1 MRNFLSL
8 IGKICLFIIFILL
21 SQLPLLPL
29 ISGQIVARYPMWI
42 IAPLIIVCYLILIGI
57 LFYTVKRTTG
67 KSPFKK
73 VTGKNIRFILAAYVV
88 MILAKGILLTLM
100 TKFYHQTISAN
111 DQAINSLVTDKTA
124 LLMTILVVVL
134 VPITEELLYRGV
146 FTSFFFKNQPFWQ
159 VAISGVIFGLMHS
172 STNFISAL
180 VYVTMGWILAYVYV
194 HTRNLSNSLTL
205 HILNNAPFIA
215 VLFN

>member
-8 IGKICLFIIFILL
+8 LGKIFLFIIFIVL
-21 SQLPLLPL
+21 SQLPLLL
-29 ISGQIVARYPMWI
+29 IESHYSMGI
-42 IAPLIIVCYLILIGI
+42 IAPLVILCYLILIGI
-57 LFYTVKRTTG
+57 LFYIVKRTTG

-180 VYVTMGWILAYVYV
+180 IYVTMGWILAYVYV
-194 HTRNLSNSLTL
+194 HTKNLSNSLTL
-205 HILNNAPFIA
+205 HILNNAPFIS

>member
-8 IGKICLFIIFILL
+8 LGKIFLFIVFIVL
-21 SQLPLLPL
+21 SQLPLLL
-29 ISGQIVARYPMWI
+29 IESHYSMGI
-42 IAPLIIVCYLILIGI
+42 IAPLVILCYLILIGI
-57 LFYTVKRTTG
+57 LLYIIKRVKG
-67 KSPFKK
+67 ELPFKK
-73 VTGKNIRFILAAYVV
+73 ITGKNVRFILAAYVV

-111 DQAINSLVTDKTA
+111 DKALNALVTDRTA
-124 LLMTILVVVL
+124 VLMTILVVVL

-159 VAISGVIFGLMHS
+159 VAMSGVIFGLMHS

-180 VYVTMGWILAYVYV
+180 IYVTMGWILAYVYV
-194 HTRNLSNSLTL
+194 HTKNLSNSLTL
-205 HILNNAPFIA
+205 HILNNAPFIS

>member
-21 SQLPLLPL
+21 SQLPLLL
-29 ISGQIVARYPMWI
+29 IESHYSMWI
-42 IAPLIIVCYLILIGI
+42 IEPLVILCYLILIGI
-57 LFYTVKRTTG
+57 LLYIVKRVKG
-67 KSPFKK
+67 ESPFKK
-73 VTGKNIRFILAAYVV
+73 ITGKNVRFILAAYVV

-124 LLMTILVVVL
+124 LLMTILVVVV

-146 FTSFFFKNQPFWQ
+146 FTRFFFKNQPFWQ

-172 STNFISAL
+172 STNFISTL

>member
-8 IGKICLFIIFILL
+8 LGKIFLFIVFIVL
-21 SQLPLLPL
+21 SQLPLLL
-29 ISGQIVARYPMWI
+29 IESHYSMGI
-42 IAPLIIVCYLILIGI
+42 IAPLVILCYLILIGI
-57 LFYTVKRTTG
+57 LLYIVKRVKG
-67 KSPFKK
+67 ELPFKK
-73 VTGKNIRFILAAYVV
+73 ITGKNVRFILAAYVV

-111 DQAINSLVTDKTA
+111 DKALNALVTDRTA
-124 LLMTILVVVL
+124 VLMTILVVVL

-159 VAISGVIFGLMHS
+159 VAMSGVIFGLMHS

-180 VYVTMGWILAYVYV
+180 IYVTMGWILAYVYV
-194 HTRNLSNSLTL
+194 HTKNLSNSLTL
-205 HILNNAPFIA
+205 HILNNAPFIS

>member
-8 IGKICLFIIFILL
+8 LGKIFLFIIFIVL
-21 SQLPLLPL
+21 SQLPLLL
-29 ISGQIVARYPMWI
+29 IESHYSMG
-42 IAPLIIVCYLILIGI
+42 IIVPLVILCYLILIGI
-57 LFYTVKRTTG
+57 LFYIVKRV
-67 KSPFKK
+67 KSELPFKK
-73 VTGKNIRFILAAYVV
+73 ITGKNVRFILAAYVV

-111 DQAINSLVTDKTA
+111 DQAINSLVTDKTS

-180 VYVTMGWILAYVYV
+180 VYVTMGWILAYAYV
-194 HTRNLSNSLTL
+194 HTKNLSNSLTL

>member
-8 IGKICLFIIFILL
+8 LGKIFLFIVFIVL
-21 SQLPLLPL
+21 SQLPLLL
-29 ISGQIVARYPMWI
+29 IESHYSMGI
-42 IAPLIIVCYLILIGI
+42 IAPLVILCYLILIGI
-57 LFYTVKRTTG
+57 LFYIVKRVKG
-67 KSPFKK
+67 VSPFKK
-73 VTGKNIRFILAAYVV
+73 ITGKNIRFILAAYVV

-159 VAISGVIFGLMHS
+159 VAMSGVIFGLMHS

>member
-8 IGKICLFIIFILL
+8 LGKIFLFIVFIVL
-21 SQLPLLPL
+21 SQLPLLLIKSHYSMGIITPL
-29 ISGQIVARYPMWI
+29 VI
-42 IAPLIIVCYLILIGI
+42 LCYLILIGI
-57 LFYTVKRTTG
+57 LLYIVKRVKG
-67 KSPFKK
+67 ELPFKK
-73 VTGKNIRFILAAYVV
+73 ITGKNVRFILAAYVV

-159 VAISGVIFGLMHS
+159 VAMSGVIFGLMHS

>member
-8 IGKICLFIIFILL
+8 LGKIFLFIVFIVL
-21 SQLPLLPL
+21 SQLPLLL
-29 ISGQIVARYPMWI
+29 IESHYSMGI
-42 IAPLIIVCYLILIGI
+42 IAPLVILCYLILIGI
-57 LFYTVKRTTG
+57 LFYIVKRVKG
-67 KSPFKK
+67 ESPFKK
-73 VTGKNIRFILAAYVV
+73 ITGKNVRFILAAYVV

-172 STNFISAL
+172 STNFISTL